1 MRAGDN
7 KPLENANRGYRTRD
21 GKQRSVNVQV
31 HPDPRVQKLLEQIR
45 ESESVQGI
53 DRLRLLRDNR
63 AGTDRQVFILS
74 SVPVDVTVDHL
85 WGWKRLQSVLALV
98 EEADGLLP
106 LNPKHMMKRCPLL
119 ATSER
124 TAKGLVSELKRARF
138 LIGIYIRD
146 VALYNYRTKGQ
157 KRPSEALVWADVD
170 PS

>member
-124 TAKGLVSELKRARF
+124 TVKGLVSELKRARF

>member
-1 MRAGDN
+1 
-7 KPLENANRGYRTRD
+7 
-21 GKQRSVNVQV
+21 
-31 HPDPRVQKLLEQIR
+31 
-45 ESESVQGI
+45 
-53 DRLRLLRDNR
+53 
-63 AGTDRQVFILS
+63 
-74 SVPVDVTVDHL
+74 VPVDVTVDHL

-138 LIGIYIRD
+138 LIGLYIRD

>member
-1 MRAGDN
+1 VRAGDN
-7 KPLENANRGYRTRD
+7 KPLENANKGYRTRD

-124 TAKGLVSELKRARF
+124 TVKGLVSELKRARF

>member
-7 KPLENANRGYRTRD
+7 KPLENANKGYRTRD

-124 TAKGLVSELKRARF
+124 TVKGLVSELKRARF

>member
-1 MRAGDN
+1 MTT
-7 KPLENANRGYRTRD
+7 Y
-21 GKQRSVNVQV
+21 
-31 HPDPRVQKLLEQIR
+31 
-45 ESESVQGI
+45 SESVQGI

-85 WGWKRLQSVLALV
+85 WGWQRLQSVLALV

-106 LNPKHMMKRCPLL
+106 LNAKHMMVRCPLS

-124 TAKGLVSELKRARF
+124 IAKGLVSELKRARF
-138 LIGIYIRD
+138 LIGLYIRD